1 MSFGELSG
9 GKVIFFER
17 KRFHTFSGNAESLES
32 ALNEVTSVLDTS
44 HESGKAK
51 TEIIQFLS
59 LHPDALHRSCLS
71 GHLTGSAAIVNE
83 SATKILIMLHKKLQ
97 IWIQPGGHADGDGN
111 LARVALR
118 EAIEETGIEE
128 LEVLTPGIDC
138 DVHIIPQR
146 LNEPEHLHL
155 DIRYLIRAP
164 ENSKIKR
171 NHESVDMR
179 WVEFSELMELTSDES
194 TIRLAKVG
202 LSLAQQHF

>member
-1 MSFGELSG
+1 
-9 GKVIFFER
+9 
-17 KRFHTFSGNAESLES
+17 
-32 ALNEVTSVLDTS
+32 
-44 HESGKAK
+44 
-51 TEIIQFLS
+51 
-59 LHPDALHRSCLS
+59 
-71 GHLTGSAAIVNE
+71 
-83 SATKILIMLHKKLQ
+83 MLHKKLQ

-146 LNEPEHLHL
+146 LNEPEHIHL
-155 DIRYLIRAP
+155 DVRYLIRAP